1 MDKMD
6 IIPIQLL
13 LQNTRCSFRERA
25 DTFNDLQNNYGSN
38 LNYLQILTQ
47 EKNNNIDERVEL
59 HG

>member
-6 IIPIQLL
+6 ITRIQLL

-25 DTFNDLQNNYGSN
+25 DTFYNLQNNYGSN

-47 EKNNNIDERVEL
+47 GKYNNIDEGVEL
-59 HG
+59 YG

>member
-1 MDKMD
+1 MEKMD
-6 IIPIQLL
+6 IILIQFL
-13 LQNTRCSFRERA
+13 LQNTRCPFCERA

-47 EKNNNIDERVEL
+47 VKNNNIDERVEL

>member
-6 IIPIQLL
+6 IILIQFL
-13 LQNTRCSFRERA
+13 LQNTRYSFCEHS
-25 DTFNDLQNNYGSN
+25 DTFDDLQNNYGLN

-47 EKNNNIDERVEL
+47 GKNNNIDARVEL